1 MSRDPTSIPTI
12 SLADLD
18 KLDLDNSTKPAG
30 VIAPVVIN
38 EDNKLSGFVHSIETG
53 AAVDGPGVRFVMFSA
68 GCQFRCLYC
77 HNPDTWKLRNGK
89 LKTVDEI
96 VTEIGKYARFL
107 KFAGGVTFSGGE
119 PLMQA
124 NFIGEIA
131 YRVKQAYNLHIAL
144 DTQGFLAGH
153 LDDAWFNNID
163 LVMLDIKH
171 IDPEKY
177 QALTAQPL
185 QPTLD
190 FAHRLV
196 KMGKPMWIRYVLVP
210 GISDDLAD
218 VEKHAQ
224 FVKSL
229 QDEAIELHGKKL
241 IERVEVLPFHNLGE
255 SKWQEL
261 NLTYTL
267 SETEAPTPEFVQSIK
282 EIYKKYDLP
291 AV

>member
-1 MSRDPTSIPTI
+1 MSRDQTSIPTI
-12 SLADLD
+12 SLAELE
-18 KLDLDNSTKPAG
+18 KLDFDNVTKPAG

-77 HNPDTWKLRNGK
+77 HNPDTWKLHNGK
-89 LKTVDEI
+89 LRTVDEI

-107 KFAGGVTFSGGE
+107 KFAGGITFSGGE

-131 YRVKQAYNLHIAL
+131 YRVKQDYNLHIAL
-144 DTQGFLAGH
+144 DTQGFLAAH
-153 LDDAWFNNID
+153 LDDTWFDNID

-210 GISDDLAD
+210 GLTDDLAD

-229 QDEAIELHGKKL
+229 QDAGIALHGKKL
-241 IERVEVLPFHNLGE
+241 IERIEVLPFHNLGE

-261 NLTYTL
+261 NLKYTL
-267 SETEAPTPEFVQSIK
+267 SETEPPTPEFVKNIK
-282 EIYKKYDLP
+282 EIYKKYELP

>member
-1 MSRDPTSIPTI
+1 MSRDQTSIPTI
-12 SLADLD
+12 SLAELE
-18 KLDLDNSTKPAG
+18 KLDFDNVTKPAG
-30 VIAPVVIN
+30 IIAPVVIN

-77 HNPDTWKLRNGK
+77 HNPDTWKLHNGK

-131 YRVKQAYNLHIAL
+131 YRVKQDYNLHIAL

-153 LDDAWFNNID
+153 LDDAWFDNID

-177 QALTAQPL
+177 QKLTAQPL

-190 FAHRLV
+190 FAHRLI

-210 GISDDLAD
+210 GLTDDLND

-224 FVKSL
+224 FVKTL
-229 QDEAIELHGKKL
+229 QDKAIELHDKKL
-241 IERVEVLPFHNLGE
+241 IERIEVLPFHNLGE

-261 NLTYTL
+261 NLKYTL
-267 SETEAPTPEFVQSIK
+267 SETEPPSPEFVKIIK
-282 EIYKKYDLP
+282 EIYKKYGLP

>member
-1 MSRDPTSIPTI
+1 MSREHNSIPTV
-12 SLADLD
+12 SLAELE

-30 VIAPVVIN
+30 VIAPVIIN

-53 AAVDGPGVRFVMFSA
+53 AAVDGPGVRFVMFSS

-131 YRVKQAYNLHIAL
+131 YRVKAQYGLHIAL

-153 LDDAWFNNID
+153 LEDAWFDNID

-210 GISDDLAD
+210 GLSDDLAD

-229 QDEAIELHGKKL
+229 QDEALALHGQKL
-241 IERVEVLPFHNLGE
+241 IERIEVLPFHNLGE

-261 NLTYTL
+261 NLQYTL
-267 SETEAPTPEFVQSIK
+267 SKTEAPTPEFVQSIK
-282 EIYKKYDLP
+282 EIYKKYELP